1 MMGVYNLLLG
11 YSFENLLKGIVVAQ
25 RGSAGS
31 ADKMDKDL
39 KTHNMK
45 NLLNLVD
52 CTQIHISDDEKK
64 LLLYLEPYVL
74 WAGRYPLPKLSD
86 DLITQVY
93 SRTEYESRLTL
104 WKRLYDY
111 LKSIAWTTKMDGS
124 KVMIDKPK
132 EEKE

>member
-31 ADKMDKDL
+31 VDKMDKDL
-39 KTHNMK
+39 KTHNM
-45 NLLNLVD
+45 
-52 CTQIHISDDEKK
+52 
-64 LLLYLEPYVL
+64 
-74 WAGRYPLPKLSD
+74 
-86 DLITQVY
+86 
-93 SRTEYESRLTL
+93 
-104 WKRLYDY
+104 KRLYDY

-132 EEKE
+132 